1 MHVNILIATGMA
13 GANGSKY
20 CLLEHIDEAD
30 GDKYSDALVNGSGC
44 AQSIY
49 FLTNPNAS
57 G

>member
-30 GDKYSDALVNGSGC
+30 GDKYSDALVNGSRC